1 LSIILIL
8 LFLLLVILRIPLAI
22 AIGSVTMLYIWMTDS
37 LSLMGMVLDVF
48 QSLDRFPLLAVPLF
62 ILAGQ
67 LMATGGVAKRILH
80 LADEIGGNI
89 KGSYAI
95 VTIFSCVFF
104 GGLSGS
110 APATVAAIGSLMIPA
125 MIKQGYDAGFAA
137 GVAACS
143 GVLAVIIP
151 PSNPMIVYALVG
163 NTSVGQLFLAGFIP
177 GLILSLG
184 MSVPAYIVS
193 RKNGWGGDRH
203 RGTWKSIRK
212 AALNAKWA
220 LLAPVIILGGIYT
233 GVFTPT
239 ESAAVACLYSFIIG
253 LWVHRDFNW
262 RNVPTILRTA
272 ALPVA
277 SVMLLVTFA
286 TALGNA
292 LTMEGVPQRFADYI
306 GQITDSPIL
315 TILIINVM
323 LLAVGCFMDVLAAI
337 IILTPLLYPIVEG
350 FGISPVHFGII
361 MVINLGI
368 GFVTPP
374 FGSNL
379 FIANQ
384 ICGTRIQNVFIGA
397 FPLILGMI
405 VALLLITFVPWLTL
419 VIPGL
424 FYK

>member
-1 LSIILIL
+1 MSIILIL